1 MRCGSTEVLAQIGEI
16 TLMNLR
22 NLPSRLGS
30 SSVIVVGIAGVVA
43 VLVSILAMATGFR
56 AALDSTG
63 APDRA
68 IVLRGGSGGE
78 LSSGITQE
86 GVNIIAQMDGIAAA
100 SGELYSIA
108 DVPKRSSGTAANL
121 VVRGVEHSAF
131 AIRPELKIVAGRN
144 FEAGKR
150 ELIAGRRA
158 VAEFAGIDLGMPIRF
173 RDSDWQIVGL
183 FEANGDV
190 HESEVWADVKVAQAA
205 FRRDGVVSTIRV
217 QLQDPGQLDA
227 IAARI
232 EKDPRLDLQI
242 QSEPA
247 FYGNQSKRLSSII
260 TGFGYLVAV
269 IMAVGAIFAAL
280 NTMYS
285 AVITRTVE
293 IATLR
298 AIGFGSTP
306 VVVSVLIEA
315 LVLALLGGL
324 AGAALAYLI
333 FNGMTIS
340 TLNSAS
346 FSQVAFDFAVT
357 PELLSKGLVWAVG
370 LGFVGGLFPA
380 LRAAR
385 LPITV
390 ALRGE

>member
-1 MRCGSTEVLAQIGEI
+1 MLAQIREI

-22 NLPSRLGS
+22 NLPSRLGA

-56 AALDSTG
+56 AALESTG

-78 LSSGITQE
+78 LSSGISQE
-86 GVNIIAQMDGIAAA
+86 SVNIVSQMDGIVAA
-100 SGELYSIA
+100 SGELYTIA
-108 DVPKRSSGTAANL
+108 DVPKRSNGTPANL
-121 VVRGVEHSAF
+121 VVRGVQQNAF
-131 AIRPELKIVAGRN
+131 VVRPEVRIASGRM
-144 FEAGKR
+144 FETGKG
-150 ELIAGRRA
+150 ELIAGKRA
-158 VAEFAGIDLGMPIRF
+158 AAEFAGIDLDASVRF
-173 RDSDWQIVGL
+173 RDSDWKIVGI

-190 HESEVWADVKVAQAA
+190 NESEVWADGNVVQAS
-205 FRRDGVVSTIRV
+205 FRRGAGVSTMRV
-217 QLQDPGQLDA
+217 KLQDPAVLGALA
-227 IAARI
+227 ERI
-232 EKDPRLDLQI
+232 SKDPRLDLQI
-242 QSEPA
+242 RSEQD
-247 FYGNQSKRLSSII
+247 FYGDQSKSLSSII
-260 TGFGYLVAV
+260 TGFGYLVGV

-285 AVITRTVE
+285 AVTVRTVE

-298 AIGFGSTP
+298 AIGFGGTP
-306 VVVSVLIEA
+306 VVVSVMIEA

-324 AGAALAYLI
+324 LGAVLSYLI
-333 FNGMTIS
+333 FNGMTVS
-340 TLNSAS
+340 TLNRGS

-357 PELLSKGLVWAVG
+357 PKLVTQGLIWAVS

>member
-1 MRCGSTEVLAQIGEI
+1 MLAQIREI

-22 NLPSRLGS
+22 NLPSRLGA

-56 AALDSTG
+56 AALESTG

-78 LSSGITQE
+78 LSSGMSQE
-86 GVNIIAQMDGIAAA
+86 SVNVVSQMNGIAAA
-100 SGELYSIA
+100 SAELYTIA
-108 DVPKRSSGTAANL
+108 DVPKRGNGTPANL
-121 VVRGVEHSAF
+121 VVRGVEPGAF
-131 AIRPELKIVAGRN
+131 VVRPEIRIISGRM
-144 FEAGKR
+144 FETGKG
-150 ELIAGRRA
+150 ELIAGKRA
-158 VAEFAGIDLGMPIRF
+158 AEEFTGIDLGANVRF
-173 RDSDWQIVGL
+173 RDSDWKIVGI
-183 FEANGDV
+183 FAANGDV
-190 HESEVWADVKVAQAA
+190 NESEVWADVKVVQSA
-205 FRRDGVVSTIRV
+205 FRRGGGVSTMRV
-217 QLQDPGQLDA
+217 RLSDPSA
-227 IAARI
+227 ISSIADRI
-232 EKDPRLDLQI
+232 SKDPRLDLQI
-242 QSEPA
+242 RSEQE
-247 FYGNQSKRLSSII
+247 FYGDQSKQLSAII
-260 TGFGYLVAV
+260 TGFGYLVGV

-285 AVITRTVE
+285 AVTVRTVE

-298 AIGFGSTP
+298 AIGFGGTP
-306 VVVSVLIEA
+306 VVVSVMIEA

-324 AGAALAYLI
+324 LGAALSYLV
-333 FNGMTIS
+333 FNGVTIS
-340 TLNSAS
+340 TLNRGS

-357 PELLSKGLVWAVG
+357 PKLITQGLVWAVSLG
-370 LGFVGGLFPA
+370 LVGGLFPA

>member
-1 MRCGSTEVLAQIGEI
+1 VFEQIREI

-63 APDRA
+63 APDRG
-68 IVLRGGSGGE
+68 IVMRGGSNGE
-78 LSSGITQE
+78 LSSGISQE
-86 GVNIIAQMDGIAAA
+86 SVNIVSQMEGIALA
-100 SGELYSIA
+100 SAELYSIA
-108 DVPKRSSGTAANL
+108 DVPKRSSGTPANL
-121 VVRGVEHSAF
+121 VVRGVEQNAF
-131 AIRPELKIVAGRN
+131 AIRPEVKIVEGRN
-144 FEAGKR
+144 FEPGKR

-158 VAEFAGIDLGMPIRF
+158 AAEFTGIDVGSPIRF

-183 FEANGDV
+183 FDANGGV

-205 FRRDGVVSTIRV
+205 FRREGAVSTIRV
-217 QLQDPGQLDA
+217 QLVDPAQIDV
-227 IAARI
+227 INERMK
-232 EKDPRLDLQI
+232 KDPRLDLQI
-242 QSEPA
+242 RSEPE
-247 FYGNQSKRLSSII
+247 FYGSQSKFLSRII
-260 TGFGYLVAV
+260 VGFGYLVAV
-269 IMAVGAIFAAL
+269 IMAIGAIFAAL

-285 AVITRTVE
+285 AVTMRTVE

-298 AIGFGSTP
+298 ALGFGGTP

-315 LVLALLGGL
+315 LALALLGGIT
-324 AGAALAYLI
+324 GAVVAYVI
-333 FNGMTIS
+333 FNGLTVS
-340 TLNSAS
+340 TLNNAS

-357 PELLSKGLVWAVG
+357 PLLIKQGLIWALV

-380 LRAAR
+380 VRAAR

>member
-1 MRCGSTEVLAQIGEI
+1 MLSQVREI

-30 SSVIVVGIAGVVA
+30 SSVIVVGIAGVVC

-56 AALDSTG
+56 AALESTG

-78 LSSGITQE
+78 LSSGMSEENVRI
-86 GVNIIAQMDGIAAA
+86 VAAMDGIATS
-100 SGELYSIA
+100 SGELYTIA
-108 DVPKRSSGTAANL
+108 DVPKRSSGTPANL
-121 VVRGVEHSAF
+121 VVRGVEPSAF
-131 AIRPELKIVAGRN
+131 AIRAELTIVAGRN
-144 FEAGKR
+144 FEPGKR

-158 VAEFAGIDLGMPIRF
+158 VDEFTGIDLDAPIRF
-173 RDSDWQIVGL
+173 RDSDWQIVGI
-183 FEANGDV
+183 FESNGDA
-190 HESEVWADVKVAQAA
+190 HESEVWGDVKVAQAA
-205 FRRDGVVSTIRV
+205 FRRTGGVSTIRV
-217 QLQDPGQLDA
+217 RLTDPAVLEGL
-227 IAARI
+227 AARI
-232 EKDPRLDLQI
+232 DADPRLDLQI
-242 QSEPA
+242 QSEQA
-247 FYGNQSKRLSSII
+247 FYGNQSSRLSSII

-269 IMAVGAIFAAL
+269 IMAIGAVFAAL

-285 AVITRTVE
+285 AVTLRTVE

-298 AIGFGSTP
+298 AIGFGGMP

-315 LVLALLGGL
+315 LVLALLGG
-324 AGAALAYLI
+324 AVGALVSYVV
-333 FNGMTIS
+333 FNGVTIS
-340 TLNSAS
+340 TLNSGS

-357 PELLSKGLVWAVG
+357 PALLTQGIIWAVA

-380 LRAAR
+380 VRAAR

>member
-1 MRCGSTEVLAQIGEI
+1 MLAQIREI

-22 NLPSRLGS
+22 NLPSRLGA

-56 AALDSTG
+56 AALESTG

-78 LSSGITQE
+78 LSSGISQE
-86 GVNIIAQMDGIAAA
+86 SVNIVSQMDGIVAA
-100 SGELYSIA
+100 SGELYTIA
-108 DVPKRSSGTAANL
+108 DVPKRSNGTPANL
-121 VVRGVEHSAF
+121 VVRGVAQNAF
-131 AIRPELKIVAGRN
+131 VVRPEVRIAAGRM
-144 FEAGKR
+144 FETGKG
-150 ELIAGRRA
+150 ELIAGKRA
-158 VAEFAGIDLGMPIRF
+158 AAEFAGIDLDANVRF
-173 RDSDWQIVGL
+173 RDSDWKIVGI
-183 FEANGDV
+183 FEANGDAN
-190 HESEVWADVKVAQAA
+190 ESEVWADGNVVQAS
-205 FRRDGVVSTIRV
+205 FRRGAGVSTMRV
-217 QLQDPGQLDA
+217 KLQDPSL
-227 IAARI
+227 IAALAQRI
-232 EKDPRLDLQI
+232 ANDPRLDLQI
-242 QSEPA
+242 RSEQD
-247 FYGNQSKRLSSII
+247 FYGDQSKSLSSII
-260 TGFGYLVAV
+260 TGFGYLVGV

-285 AVITRTVE
+285 AVTVRTVE

-298 AIGFGSTP
+298 AIGFGGTP
-306 VVVSVLIEA
+306 VVVSVMIEA

-324 AGAALAYLI
+324 LGAVLSYLI
-333 FNGMTIS
+333 FNGVTVS
-340 TLNSAS
+340 TLNRGS

-357 PELLSKGLVWAVG
+357 PKLITQRLIWAVS

-380 LRAAR
+380 VRAAR

>member
-1 MRCGSTEVLAQIGEI
+1 VFAQIRAI
-16 TLMNLR
+16 TLLNLR

-68 IVLRGGSGGE
+68 IVMRGGSGGE
-78 LSSGITQE
+78 LSSGIGQE
-86 GVNIIAQMDGIAAA
+86 GVNIVSQMDGVTLSSA
-100 SGELYSIA
+100 ELYTIV
-108 DVPKRSSGTAANL
+108 DVPKRSSGTPANL
-121 VVRGVEHSAF
+121 VVRGVEQSAF
-131 AIRPELKIVAGRN
+131 AIRPELKIVEGRN
-144 FEAGKR
+144 FEPGKR

-158 VAEFAGIDLGMPIRF
+158 AAEFAGIDVGAPIRF

-205 FRRDGVVSTIRV
+205 FRREGAVSTIRV
-217 QLQDPGQLDA
+217 QLADPAQIDTIGE
-227 IAARI
+227 RM
-232 EKDPRLDLQI
+232 KNDPRLDLQI
-242 QSEPA
+242 QSESQ
-247 FYGNQSKRLSSII
+247 FYGDQSKTLSTII
-260 TGFGYLVAV
+260 VGFGYLVAV
-269 IMAVGAIFAAL
+269 IMAFGAIFAAL

-285 AVITRTVE
+285 AVTMRTVE

-298 AIGFGSTP
+298 ALGFGSTP

-315 LVLALLGGL
+315 LVLALLGGVV
-324 AGAALAYLI
+324 GALLAYLI
-333 FNGMTIS
+333 FNGLTVS
-340 TLNSAS
+340 TLNNAS

-357 PELLSKGLVWAVG
+357 PALIGKGLIWAVV

-380 LRAAR
+380 VRAAR

-390 ALRGE
+390 ALRGA

>member
-1 MRCGSTEVLAQIGEI
+1 MLGQIREI

-56 AALDSTG
+56 AALESTA

-78 LSSGITQE
+78 LSSGLSQE
-86 GVNIIAQMDGIAAA
+86 AVNIVSQMEGIVAA
-100 SGELYSIA
+100 SGELYTIA
-108 DVPKRSSGTAANL
+108 DVPKRGSGTAANL
-121 VVRGVEHSAF
+121 VVRGVEPSAF
-131 AIRPELKIVAGRN
+131 TVRPELRIIQGRM
-144 FEAGKR
+144 FEPGKG
-150 ELIAGRRA
+150 ELIAGHRA
-158 VAEFAGIDLGMPIRF
+158 AEEFAGIDLNATVRF
-173 RDSDWQIVGL
+173 RDSDWKIVGL

-190 HESEVWADVKVAQAA
+190 NESEVWADVKVVQAA
-205 FRRDGVVSTIRV
+205 YRRGGGFSTMRV
-217 QLQDPGQLDA
+217 QLTDPSVIGA
-227 IAARI
+227 IAERI
-232 EKDPRLDLQI
+232 SKDPRLDLQI
-242 QSEPA
+242 RSEHD
-247 FYGNQSKRLSSII
+247 FYGDQSKRLSTII
-260 TGFGYLVAV
+260 TGFGYLVGV

-285 AVITRTVE
+285 AVTQRTVE

-306 VVVSVLIEA
+306 VVISVMIEA
-315 LVLALLGGL
+315 LLLAIFGGL
-324 AGAALAYLI
+324 IGAALAYLL
-333 FNGMTIS
+333 FNGMTVS
-340 TLNSAS
+340 TLNSGS

-357 PELLSKGLVWAVG
+357 PKLITQGLVWAVS

>member
-1 MRCGSTEVLAQIGEI
+1 MLAQIREI

-22 NLPSRLGS
+22 NLPSRLGA

-56 AALDSTG
+56 AALESTG

-78 LSSGITQE
+78 LSSGISQE
-86 GVNIIAQMDGIAAA
+86 SVNVVSQMNGIAAA
-100 SGELYSIA
+100 SAELYTIA
-108 DVPKRSSGTAANL
+108 DVPKRGNGTPANL
-121 VVRGVEHSAF
+121 VVRGVEPGAF
-131 AIRPELKIVAGRN
+131 VVRPEIRVISGRM
-144 FEAGKR
+144 FETGKG
-150 ELIAGRRA
+150 ELIAGKRA
-158 VAEFAGIDLGMPIRF
+158 AEEFTGIDLGANVRF
-173 RDSDWQIVGL
+173 RDSDWKIVGI
-183 FEANGDV
+183 FAANGDV
-190 HESEVWADVKVAQAA
+190 NESEVWADVKVVQSA
-205 FRRDGVVSTIRV
+205 FRRGGGVSTMRV
-217 QLQDPGQLDA
+217 RLSDPSA
-227 IAARI
+227 ISSIADRI
-232 EKDPRLDLQI
+232 SKDPRLDLQI
-242 QSEPA
+242 RSEQE
-247 FYGNQSKRLSSII
+247 FYGDQSKQLSAII
-260 TGFGYLVAV
+260 TGFGYLVGV

-285 AVITRTVE
+285 AVTVRTVE

-298 AIGFGSTP
+298 AIGFGGTP
-306 VVVSVLIEA
+306 VVVSVMIEA

-324 AGAALAYLI
+324 LGAALSYLV
-333 FNGMTIS
+333 FNGVTIS
-340 TLNSAS
+340 TLNRGS

-357 PELLSKGLVWAVG
+357 PKLITQGLVWAVS